1 MVVRER
7 KCDRKSLCRWGRRS
21 GEMSSLSLNSP
32 AGLEPRGLQLPYVSL
47 IKVSTLD
54 PGLVH
59 TYNPLTG

>member
-47 IKVSTLD
+47 IKVNTLD

-59 TYNPLTG
+59 TCNPLTG